1 MSAPLAGLV
10 GPPNAGKSTLFSA
23 LTLLDVKIAPYPF
36 TTIEPNVGIGYVRIP
51 CVCKEMNVKDNPRN
65 SLCIRGNR
73 FIPVR
78 VIDIA
83 GLVPGA
89 WKGRGLG
96 NRFLDH
102 VRRADILVLVVD
114 ASGTTDSEGRKVKP
128 GSHDPCD
135 DVQFL
140 EREIDMWIYQIIKDD
155 WEHIVK
161 LVNVARKDLKQ
172 VIFEKLS
179 GLGITMEHVVDALN
193 ETSLESKRVDTW
205 KDADIFKFINTLRK
219 KSKPMIIA
227 ANKVDLPTAEDYVE
241 ALEETFGKRYRV
253 IPVSA
258 EAELALRKAAKA
270 GLIRYLPGDRD
281 FDIVRP
287 EKLSQRQRRAL
298 EYIRENVINKWGST
312 GVQRL
317 INIAFL
323 EALGMVAVF
332 PVEDENRLIDHSGN
346 VLPDVFLMPKG
357 STVLD
362 LAYKIH
368 SELGEKFMFAIDV
381 RTRKRLGADYKLKH
395 RDIIKIVVGRS

>member
-172 VIFEKLS
+172 VLFEKLS